1 MAGQEKGKAMGIKVS
16 GLAAFPPEFRNH
28 YDCPDCGEKWTI
40 SARVIRDDECPR
52 CGSVSLPVSYQE
64 SE

>member
-1 MAGQEKGKAMGIKVS
+1 MGIKVS